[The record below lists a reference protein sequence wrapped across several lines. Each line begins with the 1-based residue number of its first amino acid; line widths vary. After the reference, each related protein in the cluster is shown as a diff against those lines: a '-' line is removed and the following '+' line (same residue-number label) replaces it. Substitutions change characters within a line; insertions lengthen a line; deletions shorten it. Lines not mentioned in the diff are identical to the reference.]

1 MLLNIDIDGRETE
14 PFEDVE
20 PEDTVRQ
27 LRTKI
32 IDAFS
37 LPTGEDSALFK
48 EVEDGVSRPRTG
60 MRYELSADG
69 GDVLDDS
76 EALADVGLVEGS
88 TIHVAPVRNVYFL
101 LRLID
106 ADPTD
111 ATALHELGSVHLP
124 EDGRIKLINGKTVSA
139 RWLAES
145 AVHHAAE
152 GETQLLADAWY
163 NVCTVLTYTSNARAA
178 RDLLDA
184 KAVLFD
190 GVEGAA
196 VRVRSAFQIL
206 EEVLQMCPTHDD
218 AWAMLGMECCLSE
231 TMELNLVAGE
241 PPVALTKQQLLR
253 RAISCAPTA
262 EDAVAPLANLAHT
275 LPHRNDSVTLL
286 DGTTLTK
293 EQCFHRTL
301 ESDEDDSSLWF
312 YLASTLDEGPEETT
326 FPNGV
331 DGASAAY
338 TISVRDMYIR
348 SVELDPCDPDCWKY
362 LSKMMDDDESITFTF
377 DSYTL
382 DRVNQ
387 SSAQRFEAT
396 ASYTKRD
403 VLVAALALKRDG
415 RSDYE
420 ALDPSTYRLLAYCL
434 SADETVVLHHLRD
447 PATKKAQVC
456 TAEDLLKRAASEERD
471 AWESEVPA
479 RRTAPRHECFAGLWA
494 GPPEADDA
502 A

>member
-14 PFEDVE
+14 PFDDVE

-27 LRTKI
+27 LRTNI
-32 IDAFS
+32 IKAFS

-76 EALADVGLVEGS
+76 EALADIGLVEGS

-111 ATALHELGSVHLP
+111 ARALHELGSVHLP
-124 EDGRIKLINGKTVSA
+124 EDGRIKLINGQTVSA
-139 RWLAES
+139 RWIAES
-145 AVHHAAE
+145 AVHHAA
-152 GETQLLADAWY
+152 GERELLADAWY
-163 NVCTVLTYTSNARAA
+163 NVCTVLTYTHNIRAA

-190 GVEGAA
+190 GVHGAA
-196 VRVRSAFQIL
+196 VRVRSPFQIL

-218 AWAMLGMECCLSE
+218 AWAMLGMECCLNE
-231 TMELNLVAGE
+231 TMELQLEAGQ
-241 PPVALTKQQLLR
+241 PPVALRKQQLLR
-253 RAISCAPTA
+253 RAISFAPTA

-293 EQCFHRTL
+293 EQCFQRAL
-301 ESDEDDSSLWF
+301 QSDPDDSSLWF

-331 DGASAAY
+331 DGESAEY

-387 SSAQRFEAT
+387 ASAQRFEGT
-396 ASYTKRD
+396 YSYRKRD
-403 VLVAALALKRDG
+403 VLVAALVLKRDG

-420 ALDPSTYRLLAYCL
+420 ALDPSSYRLLAHCL
-434 SADETVVLHHLRD
+434 SAEETVILHHLRD
-447 PATKKAQVC
+447 PTTKKAQVC
-456 TAEDLLKRAASEERD
+456 TREDLLKRAVSEERD
-471 AWESEVPA
+471 AWDTEDPT
-479 RRTAPRHECFAGLWA
+479 RRTAPRHECFVGIWE
-494 GPPEADDA
+494 GPPEADSEA
-502 A
+502 